1 MVVPAQVAAHLNPRC
16 SPANPGRLGAIS
28 GRRAPG
34 IGRDTGNHLDPDRSH
49 GGPERRL
56 AAPHPLDS
64 PEMCR
69 PLREGSARYLGEPQ
83 RPLVPSN
90 TGTQHH
96 CFCPPLRDN
105 AGWRE
110 GGLAGGRVGGRAG
123 WRGRSR
129 GRRRGRPRQVGR
141 PLSLIAGQKY
151 LRQGRAPP
159 RDRPVRD
166 PGHPSRGTAGEHCR
180 IPRIPLRCNA
190 IGQFI
195 SVRDQIEKNSPRLLL
210 NSDRAT
216 LFTFDTRPH
225 AENPG

>member
-110 GGLAGGRVGGRAG
+110 GGLAGSVKGTPAG
-123 WRGRSR
+123 TTTA
-129 GRRRGRPRQVGR
+129 GRPATVADSWAKI
-141 PLSLIAGQKY
+141 PTAGQGATARSAGK
-151 LRQGRAPP
+151 
-159 RDRPVRD
+159 RPGS
-166 PGHPSRGTAGEHCR
+166 PKQGTAGEHCR

>member
-1 MVVPAQVAAHLNPRC
+1 VVVPAQVAAHLNPRC

-123 WRGRSR
+123 WREGGLAGSVK
-129 GRRRGRPRQVGR
+129 GTPAGTTTAGRPATVADSWAKI
-141 PLSLIAGQKY
+141 PTAGQGATARSAGK
-151 LRQGRAPP
+151 RPGSPKQG
-159 RDRPVRD
+159 D
-166 PGHPSRGTAGEHCR
+166 GRGTLPNPPNTSAMQCDW
-180 IPRIPLRCNA
+180 A
-190 IGQFI
+190 IHI
-195 SVRDQIEKNSPRLLL
+195 S
-210 NSDRAT
+210 A
-216 LFTFDTRPH
+216 
-225 AENPG
+225 